1 MAYHPKIL
9 IVDDNDVMR
18 ALLRGILRNED
29 YLVVGEARN
38 GMQALEMAERLTPD
52 VVCLDVIMPELDGLE
67 ALKTLKRDY
76 PAMGVVM
83 ITGNASMENV
93 QEALELGADGFVVKP
108 FNAARV
114 LEALARVT
122 SSRRG
127 AATAAPSATAPAAAA
142 SPSPSVQ

>member
-114 LEALARVT
+114 LEALARV
-122 SSRRG
+122 SSSKRG
-127 AATAAPSATAPAAAA
+127 AATVAPSATTPAAA

>member
-29 YLVVGEARN
+29 YQVVGEARN

-114 LEALARVT
+114 LEALARVSSSKRGT
-122 SSRRG
+122 SP
-127 AATAAPSATAPAAAA
+127 AAPSAAEPAAT
-142 SPSPSVQ
+142 SPSPLVQ

>member
-1 MAYHPKIL
+1 MAYYPKIL

-29 YLVVGEARN
+29 YQVVGEARN

-114 LEALARVT
+114 LEALARVSSSKRGT
-122 SSRRG
+122 SP
-127 AATAAPSATAPAAAA
+127 AAPSAAEPAAT